1 MRLKDFLNAFKT
13 KNTDDVR
20 VHLNPEQTDHLLDMI
35 EKHMQDT
42 ETRFY
47 KLANSCEIANHNIA
61 KWRFEVFYYINNLE
75 KELKKSERL
84 LKKYHKLL
92 TENELCMNDWEAKY
106 KLILRTRRT
115 LTSIKKLKDE
125 HETKKN
131 AETVK

>member
-1 MRLKDFLNAFKT
+1 MRLRDFLNAFKT

-20 VHLNPEQTDHLLDMI
+20 VPLNPEQTDHLLDMI

-75 KELKKSERL
+75 KELRKSELL

-92 TENELCMNDWEAKY
+92 TDNELCMNDLEAKH
-106 KLILRTRRT
+106 KLMTRTKRT
-115 LTSIKKLKDE
+115 IARIKKLKYE
-125 HETKKN
+125 HEAKKN
-131 AETVK
+131 AEAVK

>member
-1 MRLKDFLNAFKT
+1 MSDAVTSQNL
-13 KNTDDVR
+13 
-20 VHLNPEQTDHLLDMI
+20 
-35 EKHMQDT
+35 
-42 ETRFY
+42 
-47 KLANSCEIANHNIA
+47 
-61 KWRFEVFYYINNLE
+61 EVFNYINNLE

-106 KLILRTRRT
+106 KLMLRTRRT

-131 AETVK
+131 AEAVK

>member
-1 MRLKDFLNAFKT
+1 MALRDFLNAFKT
-13 KNTDDVR
+13 KNTDKIAI
-20 VHLNPEQTDHLLDMI
+20 HLDPSQTDTLIDI
-35 EKHMQDT
+35 IQTSINKAFDISE
-42 ETRFY
+42 
-47 KLANSCEIANHNIA
+47 SCEAMSDAVTSQNL
-61 KWRFEVFYYINNLE
+61 EVFNYINNLE

-106 KLILRTRRT
+106 KLMLRTRRT